1 MDKRGQFYLLAAIV
15 IVGIIIGF
23 STVSNYSKQKSSI
36 RIYDLGEELGIESG
50 QVIEHGVYQQKNI
63 DNLLENFTALYTE
76 YAGEGKELYF
86 VFGDEEEVSV
96 ATYSDVVE
104 GEISVNIGDKKFGE
118 TITKQE
124 YKKEDYSI
132 TGDEI
137 EIDIGETKHKFKL
150 KSGENF
156 YYIISQDIEG
166 EEYVVTN

>member
-96 ATYSDVVE
+96 ATYSDITEV
-104 GEISVNIGDKKFGE
+104 EISVDVGDKKIGK
-118 TITKQE
+118 TLKKQE
-124 YKKEDYSI
+124 YKKEDYAPI
-132 TGDEI
+132 GDNV
-137 EIDIGETKHKFKL
+137 EIDIGETKHNFKL

-156 YYIISQDIEG
+156 YYIITQDVGE